1 MSLGKGYF
9 DFSFSSLEDSR
20 RVRSVNSWSLNPGY
34 LKLFTWTKDFN
45 SSSLKQTFAQV
56 WIHIHGLSQEYWRP
70 KINFAIASSIR
81 TPFCTDFAIIKS
93 CFDRPFGHYVR
104 VLVDLDLY
112 NELRSENVNVEVND
126 EVNHATDLIGK
137 DLYVSDKVP
146 VDVGETS
153 LARNITINI
162 PSATVGFPLP
172 HNSAGKPA
180 TKDIPRDIPVE
191 DFIEHNPRSDVEE
204 VLEVVPETQLIM
216 PNINHYESEHV
227 SNTHG
232 SFKMIPS
239 LESTL
244 QKDIQFLNN
253 TWANV
258 MDQEGDN
265 PWCFISDYN
274 SILRAHEHHGRLASS
289 RAHMLD
295 FSNWSD
301 KHNLH
306 HIPTSGSFLTWTNGR
321 KGNDNIQRRLDR
333 SICDQPWIDSCSS
346 MCYSTLTKTRYDHFP
361 LMIDFDC
368 QLVSYR
374 SSFRFME
381 MWMQHPDYET
391 IIKSTWE
398 SSIVRCPMF
407 ILSRK
412 LQLLK
417 TKFKEWKK
425 STFGNFK
432 VMAQC
437 NLDDALNNEEIFWK
451 EKGNVKWHADG
462 DRNTKFFQRIVK
474 KRNTTS
480 LLHSMNIGDNVST
493 DPEEISNHE
502 PLSLLRDI
510 ERWCRNFIWSGDIAK
525 RKMVTVSWRNCFQS
539 LDSGSF
545 GLRRITSLNNAAN
558 LISCWELASSQD
570 PWALV
575 LRARVQRQGGH
586 IKHHVSSSLW
596 SGLNSMLQGIMVANH
611 RKDTIVWCPKVD
623 NNLTLK
629 RAYVHL
635 DDSPPS
641 VHWGSQFGI
650 VESPSLFPFSHG
662 GFCTVR
668 LLPMTS

>member
-258 MDQEGDN
+258 MDQEVD
-265 PWCFISDYN
+265 
-274 SILRAHEHHGRLASS
+274 
-289 RAHMLD
+289 
-295 FSNWSD
+295 
-301 KHNLH
+301 
-306 HIPTSGSFLTWTNGR
+306 PTN
-321 KGNDNIQRRLDR
+321 Q
-333 SICDQPWIDSCSS
+333 CDQEAP
-346 MCYSTLTKTRYDHFP
+346 F
-361 LMIDFDC
+361 
-368 QLVSYR
+368 QLVISKSKR
-374 SSFRFME
+374 KVQKKKTHLTSS
-381 MWMQHPDYET
+381 
-391 IIKSTWE
+391 
-398 SSIVRCPMF
+398 
-407 ILSRK
+407 
-412 LQLLK
+412 K
-417 TKFKEWKK
+417 TGLGLGV
-425 STFGNFK
+425 TG
-432 VMAQC
+432 
-437 NLDDALNNEEIFWK
+437 EE
-451 EKGNVKWHADG
+451 GAAAAVG
-462 DRNTKFFQRIVK
+462 R
-474 KRNTTS
+474 
-480 LLHSMNIGDNVST
+480 
-493 DPEEISNHE
+493 P
-502 PLSLLRDI
+502 PLSSLAGLTGG
-510 ERWCRNFIWSGDIAK
+510 GDGEEDEVAEQL
-525 RKMVTVSWRNCFQS
+525 CFQ
-539 LDSGSF
+539 
-545 GLRRITSLNNAAN
+545 
-558 LISCWELASSQD
+558 
-570 PWALV
+570 
-575 LRARVQRQGGH
+575 
-586 IKHHVSSSLW
+586 K
-596 SGLNSMLQGIMVANH
+596 
-611 RKDTIVWCPKVD
+611 
-623 NNLTLK
+623 
-629 RAYVHL
+629 
-635 DDSPPS
+635 
-641 VHWGSQFGI
+641 
-650 VESPSLFPFSHG
+650 
-662 GFCTVR
+662 
-668 LLPMTS
+668 